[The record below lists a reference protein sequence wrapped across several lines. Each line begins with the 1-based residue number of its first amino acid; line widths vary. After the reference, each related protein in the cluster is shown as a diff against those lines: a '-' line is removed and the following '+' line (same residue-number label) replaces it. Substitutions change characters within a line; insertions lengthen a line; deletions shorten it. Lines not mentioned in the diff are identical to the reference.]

1 MLELDIVQRF
11 DERRVVLDPAFH
23 RLERL
28 LQPQARGI
36 RARGIEPRRHLVLAL
51 DRGDEA
57 LVVGGVAIDRV
68 PARRV
73 HAERL
78 IAHVL
83 EDALVDECGIAEQR
97 QLQAVLLVGAQKA
110 QRIGA
115 GEARIDAIDVALQL
129 PGERAVVGYVERR
142 PELLHHAPAAVLEH
156 AMKARRA
163 FVAVGE
169 IVGDHRHALAAGF
182 LHRVVAERVHR
193 LRRGAIDVNHVV
205 AFLLLREVVLRRR
218 GRRDQR
224 HLRLQDVIVDR
235 QRLEG
240 RERSDDDVHPVAL
253 DQLLRLA
260 LGERRLPGGVR
271 EDDLDLA
278 AGERVVALFQQQADA
293 FLHLPAARRER
304 SGAHGEEADAQRFL
318 LCIDRRGEQKA
329 QQGEGARDDFHGFSL
344 R

>member
-1 MLELDIVQRF
+1 MPSMVVMRRPVTAESGVWQLRVGLPSTCTVQAPRSPMPQPTLVPIMSRKSRSTQRRGVSGSASTETGLPLTLSGVMRVSPLGFLGFGELERRVVAAVLRSGDELARLIGPELAHFGVGGDGGVHQLAAFALHLADVDVEDRLGVLAEADRSHRAVLELDIVQRF

-83 EDALVDECGIAEQR
+83 EDALADECGIAEQR

-142 PELLHHAPAAVLEH
+142 PGLLHHGPAAVLAP
-156 AMKARRA
+156 AMNAR
-163 FVAVGE
+163 
-169 IVGDHRHALAAGF
+169 
-182 LHRVVAERVHR
+182 
-193 LRRGAIDVNHVV
+193 
-205 AFLLLREVVLRRR
+205 
-218 GRRDQR
+218 
-224 HLRLQDVIVDR
+224 
-235 QRLEG
+235 
-240 RERSDDDVHPVAL
+240 
-253 DQLLRLA
+253 
-260 LGERRLPGGVR
+260 
-271 EDDLDLA
+271 
-278 AGERVVALFQQQADA
+278 
-293 FLHLPAARRER
+293 
-304 SGAHGEEADAQRFL
+304 
-318 LCIDRRGEQKA
+318 
-329 QQGEGARDDFHGFSL
+329 
-344 R
+344 